1 MKTKW
6 QVPTQNP
13 VQASKSSFAL
23 NQNTFSALT
32 APEAW
37 RFGAT
42 RTLAYV
48 TYATRKLADP
58 KKRSHV

>member
-1 MKTKW
+1 M
-6 QVPTQNP
+6 VLILNR
-13 VQASKSSFAL
+13 VRASKSSFAL
-23 NQNTFSALT
+23 NQNTFSDLIV
-32 APEAW
+32 PEAW

-58 KKRSHV
+58 KRRSHV

>member
-1 MKTKW
+1 MRSW
-6 QVPTQNP
+6 MDLILNRVR
-13 VQASKSSFAL
+13 ASKSSFAL

-32 APEAW
+32 VPEAW

>member
-1 MKTKW
+1 MKRKW
-6 QVPTQNP
+6 QVLTLNR
-13 VQASKSSFAL
+13 VRASKSFFVL
-23 NQNTFSALT
+23 NPNFFH
-32 APEAW
+32 APIVAEAW

-58 KKRSHV
+58 KRRLPV